1 MKASNEESKLMSH
14 LIERLEFFI
23 LLNELH
29 SNLRAPF
36 RQISK
41 LPDDSFCQYSQPA
54 FWLWPLLMKVW
65 QGWSDLGATQRGW
78 SSVIFKVS
86 SNLSHSMITEEGDYV
101 ISRVATNANHC
112 LEAPKHWGFPSTEP
126 TGRLPRTASQDMGFQ
141 GIQQSKTTDLQP
153 ECSGS
158 CCRHHHCHNS

>member
-14 LIERLEFFI
+14 LIECREFFI

-86 SNLSHSMITEEGDYV
+86 SNLSHSITIVFHSIKCQDGELKTCLLYEQHSSRATLV
-101 ISRVATNANHC
+101 IQAGLSNSSQSSACSSRC
-112 LEAPKHWGFPSTEP
+112 
-126 TGRLPRTASQDMGFQ
+126 
-141 GIQQSKTTDLQP
+141 
-153 ECSGS
+153 GS
-158 CCRHHHCHNS
+158 AFLSMLG